1 LASIFLYAGFSY
13 INKIYTQPNLT
24 RIISVYKG
32 LPFPDKPGSD
42 TMEIRGKII
51 SRYIAVDKN
60 TEWTT
65 DDWKD
70 FVNHM
75 IRDGWTVEDKF
86 MVHER
91 IPERCYI
98 RHLPKE
104 MILSIHLMWKEAKD
118 GIFGL
123 YIIIACFKREYKLI
137 FLYRAFMG
145 SVDRI
150 LRTTWGQVLFLE

>member
-1 LASIFLYAGFSY
+1 MKLDESKISIGIILGILLVSIFLYSGFSY
-13 INKIYTQPNLT
+13 INKIYTQPNLA

-86 MVHER
+86 MVHEDTGTVLYTTFTKR
-91 IPERCYI
+91 DDIVDSSHVEGSQRWHFLVIYNNC
-98 RHLPKE
+98 LFQE
-104 MILSIHLMWKEAKD
+104 
-118 GIFGL
+118 GI
-123 YIIIACFKREYKLI
+123 
-137 FLYRAFMG
+137 
-145 SVDRI
+145 
-150 LRTTWGQVLFLE
+150 

>member
-1 LASIFLYAGFSY
+1 MKINESRLSILIILGILFTSIFLYAGFSY
-13 INKIYTQPNLT
+13 INEIYTQSNLA

-75 IRDGWTVEDKF
+75 IRDG
-86 MVHER
+86 
-91 IPERCYI
+91 
-98 RHLPKE
+98 L
-104 MILSIHLMWKEAKD
+104 
-118 GIFGL
+118 
-123 YIIIACFKREYKLI
+123 
-137 FLYRAFMG
+137 
-145 SVDRI
+145 
-150 LRTTWGQVLFLE
+150 